1 MENLNENLNNSNN
14 KKDYRDYYYYYDDNT
29 KIDVKFYDN
38 GDNKVRKIE
47 STYII
52 EEHPESVAVKIKE
65 RMKWS
70 KFGDA
75 MNSNLQEG
83 ITKSGDEVFIEFN
96 PDLKRTFFHES
107 PPRKTSSEKVYYDD
121 ITNAF
126 CNPNTQSS
134 DILKLYNHYFKDNNS
149 NNGNNNSKTENKV
162 ENKVEFKPEVKKSII
177 KCRHCGSY
185 EHWSVNCPIQVEKQ
199 KEIDDKKE
207 EEKQREYQLQKE
219 LELKNRAELCGLKLI
234 ELPTDLLDYEIR
246 DHLSKFGRI
255 TYFFYVK
262 HKKSKKFTGNV
273 YVTYSSKKENED
285 AFENIPKKPLGY
297 IFPTVEYSKS

>member
-1 MENLNENLNNSNN
+1 MENSNN
-14 KKDYRDYYYYYDDNT
+14 INNINNKNNYRDYYYYKDDNT

-38 GDNKVRKIE
+38 GDNKIRKIE

-52 EEHPESVAVKIKE
+52 EEFPESVAAKIKE

-96 PDLKRTFFHES
+96 PDLKRTFFHKS
-107 PPRKTSSEKVYYDD
+107 PPRETSNKKVYYDD
-121 ITNAF
+121 ITTAF

-134 DILKLYNHYFKDNNS
+134 DILKLYKHYFNDNSSNS
-149 NNGNNNSKTENKV
+149 SNKTENKV
-162 ENKVEFKPEVKKSII
+162 EIKPDVKRGII
-177 KCRHCGSY
+177 RCRHCGSY
-185 EHWSVNCPIQVEKQ
+185 EHWSVGCSIQVEKQ

-207 EEKQREYQLQKE
+207 EEKQREYNLQKE
-219 LELKNRAELCGLKLI
+219 LELKNRAELCGLKII

-262 HKKSKKFTGNV
+262 HKKSRKFTGNV

-285 AFENIPKKPLGY
+285 AFENIPKKPFGY
-297 IFPTVEYSKS
+297 IFPTVEYSKNT

>member
-1 MENLNENLNNSNN
+1 MDIKMDIENSKENLNNH
-14 KKDYRDYYYYYDDNT
+14 KYRDYYYYYDDNT

-38 GDNKVRKIE
+38 GDNKIRKIE

-52 EEHPESVAVKIKE
+52 EEFPESVAAKIKE
-65 RMKWS
+65 RMKWA

-83 ITKSGDEVFIEFN
+83 ITKSGDEVFLEFN
-96 PDLKRTFFHES
+96 PDLKKTFFHKSE
-107 PPRKTSSEKVYYDD
+107 PRKTSNEKVYYDD
-121 ITNAF
+121 ITKAF
-126 CNPNTQSS
+126 SDPNIQSN
-134 DILKLYNHYFKDNNS
+134 DILKLYHQYFKDDKKDNKKDN
-149 NNGNNNSKTENKV
+149 KIENKV
-162 ENKVEFKPEVKKSII
+162 EIKHEVKKSII
-177 KCRHCGSY
+177 RCRHCGSY
-185 EHWSVNCPIQVEKQ
+185 EHWSVGCPIQVEKQ

-207 EEKQREYQLQKE
+207 EEKQKEYELQKE
-219 LELKNRAELCGLKLI
+219 LELKNRAELCGLKI
-234 ELPTDLLDYEIR
+234 VELPTDLLDYEIR